1 MGNEEMPEHNLEV
14 KRTPPPPPARTDEE
28 LKDSAPEGWIAFR
41 EGNFLQAP
49 PAMYCP
55 DKESIPF
62 PCVQDSVLLQG
73 DFDKAIPSVECE
85 LPKRAVFDYLMSGQ
99 SVLQAISLA
108 VLVNIAEQHA
118 TAQATEG
125 SQSSVDFFSL
135 ALFMLGGAFCEI
147 LFMLG
152 VMITVDKYVK
162 ESFFYG
168 CLRQGIVLDFENLS
182 GFFNLGSSCSAVIA
196 LLACILI
203 FRGVHNAGGTGT
215 SYIAG
220 IFVVVS
226 LTYNAFKFALPWKE
240 RDMLEE
246 SLIAL
251 PKFMESDPTT
261 ARKLL
266 SICKVQSESVTV
278 ARISDIINIQRMAR
292 AVAVQEYI
300 GRNKIELSEIE
311 VKKLE
316 SENFLIVTKK
326 AWFKPYSSNRLLND
340 LILGKH
346 PVVNWIE
353 KVKHKGNKTAAEADV
368 RAFYDEVY
376 QAGSK
381 FAFAWNQLYTHLPE
395 DEDHVLPIGSPLM
408 TGLFPSIAK
417 DGGKMKDPEAS
428 RKPKSIFGTL
438 TGRPNFSAV
447 DPDQL
452 ILGKW
457 MCAFDQLHFA
467 DEKLEAYSC
476 KITEEAYVAY
486 AIAGFIFAIT
496 GLFAMAQII
505 QAGTS
510 SS

>member
-1 MGNEEMPEHNLEV
+1 MDIGENPEHNVEV
-14 KRTPPPPPARTDEE
+14 KRSPPPPPIRTDKE

-41 EGNFLQAP
+41 EGNVLQAP

-62 PCVQDSVLLQG
+62 PCVRDSILLQG
-73 DFDKAIPSVECE
+73 GLDEAIPKVKCE
-85 LPKRAVFDYLMSGQ
+85 LPKRALFDYLMSGQ

-118 TAQATEG
+118 TAQATGGE
-125 SQSSVDFFSL
+125 QTSVDIFSL
-135 ALFMLGGAFCEI
+135 ALFMLGGVFCEV

-182 GFFNLGSSCSAVIA
+182 GFFNVGSSCSAVIA

-220 IFVVVS
+220 TFVVVS
-226 LTYNAFKFALPWKE
+226 LSYNALKFALPWRE
-240 RDMLEE
+240 RDTVEE

-251 PKFMESDPTT
+251 PKFMESDPNT

-266 SICKVQSESVTV
+266 STCKVQSESVTV

-300 GRNKIELSEIE
+300 TRNKIELQEME
-311 VKKLE
+311 MKRLV
-316 SENFLIVTKK
+316 SENFLIVSKK
-326 AWFKPYSSNRLLND
+326 TWFKPYSSSRSLND
-340 LILGKH
+340 LIHGKH

-353 KVKHKGNKTAAEADV
+353 RVKHKGNKTAAKADV
-368 RAFYDEVY
+368 TAFYEEIY
-376 QAGSK
+376 NAGSK
-381 FAFAWNQLYTHLPE
+381 FAFAWNQVYTHLPE
-395 DEDHVLPIGSPLM
+395 DEDHILSIGNPLM
-408 TGLFPSIAK
+408 TGPFPSIAK
-417 DGGKMKDPEAS
+417 DGSIMKDPEAS
-428 RKPKSIFGTL
+428 RKPKSIFGSL
-438 TGRPNFSAV
+438 SGRPIFSAV
-447 DPDQL
+447 DPEQFMV
-452 ILGKW
+452 GKW

-476 KITEEAYVAY
+476 RITEEALVAY
-486 AIAGFIFAIT
+486 TIAGIIFMFT

-505 QAGTS
+505 QAGS
-510 SS
+510 SSS